1 MKRLLF
7 ALGVLA
13 CLAVAT
19 RTVTVRATIM
29 REGYERA
36 SLERRIREE
45 RGLIRSLEA
54 EIAGATC
61 RTALLERAVALGID
75 LVESDPSRTVVARPP
90 AFVTDEAADLVR
102 R

>member
-29 REGYERA
+29 RSGYERA
-36 SLERRIREE
+36 CMERQIQAE
-45 RGLIRSLEA
+45 RDLIRSLEA
-54 EIAGATC
+54 DIAAASC
-61 RTALLERAVALGID
+61 RSALIERAAALGID
-75 LVESDPSRTVVARPP
+75 LVEADPSQIVVARPP
-90 AFVTDEAADLVR
+90 AFVEDEGAELVR